1 MLPQIKQFPLI
12 SILLLLGCAAQGPAT
27 GGPVDK
33 KGPVIIS
40 IQPQNGSLNITT
52 DQKIT
57 LIFDEL
63 LNPVSIP
70 ASIQID
76 TDLDYTLK
84 IRGRKLIISPENN
97 WPQNGIVRINLSR
110 KIRDYQ
116 KNMMDKPIQLIFST
130 GSNFPVGVIK
140 GDILGIDSDK
150 LIEVGLFD
158 WPPSTQSTYIQKVE
172 ADEMGVF
179 KFIGIEDGRYTIAA
193 IEGVITDISKQLRK
207 KNYAISASS
216 YLTISSDKK
225 EQWVEML
232 LSEPVERLGIT
243 SVEMQSQYCSQL
255 ILNDNSKELMIID
268 SLLSP
273 GDSIFVNL
281 EKLNR
286 LESYQVLE
294 YTFIL
299 PEITDTLAPILTQSF
314 FGAAQEGPVTEG
326 PNDKYTLIFSEPV
339 KLNINA
345 VFFTQDS
352 INIPLPFSFENEF
365 SVIIANLPDS
375 IGKIQLLGEQI
386 QDWAGNNFADSS
398 KIVRI
403 TRPSKEEELI
413 IGGNILGFVNY
424 EDKYPLKI
432 EAHQIGSE
440 SYYIADVNNHKFE
453 FINLSPGLYELWGF
467 EALNNRDGN
476 VYHSGLWAPY
486 HRAAKFAF
494 YSDTID
500 VRARWDVEGVNINF
514 E

>member
-1 MLPQIKQFPLI
+1 MP
-12 SILLLLGCAAQGPAT
+12 T
-27 GGPVDK
+27 
-33 KGPVIIS
+33 
-40 IQPQNGSLNITT
+40 
-52 DQKIT
+52 
-57 LIFDEL
+57 
-63 LNPVSIP
+63 
-70 ASIQID
+70 
-76 TDLDYTLK
+76 
-84 IRGRKLIISPENN
+84 
-97 WPQNGIVRINLSR
+97 
-110 KIRDYQ
+110 
-116 KNMMDKPIQLIFST
+116 
-130 GSNFPVGVIK
+130 
-140 GDILGIDSDK
+140 
-150 LIEVGLFD
+150 
-158 WPPSTQSTYIQKVE
+158 
-172 ADEMGVF
+172 
-179 KFIGIEDGRYTIAA
+179 
-193 IEGVITDISKQLRK
+193 
-207 KNYAISASS
+207 SS

-281 EKLNR
+281 EKSNR
-286 LESYQVLE
+286 LESYQALE

-299 PEITDTLAPILTQSF
+299 PEITDTLAPKLTESF
-314 FGAAQEGPVTEG
+314 FE
-326 PNDKYTLIFSEPV
+326 NDKYTLIFSEPV

-345 VFFTQDS
+345 VFSIQDS

-386 QDWAGNNFADSS
+386 QDWAGNHFADSS
-398 KIVRI
+398 KVVTI

-453 FINLSPGLYELWGF
+453 FINLSSGLYELWGF
-467 EALNNRDGN
+467 EALNNLDGN
-476 VYHSGLWAPY
+476 VYHSGLWTPY

-494 YSDTID
+494 YPDTID